1 MVDLRKQ
8 VKRVF
13 PRLNPNQKVLVR
25 EILAHYEEFIFL
37 SVEEA
42 ANALGVH
49 KSTLVRLAQKLG
61 YPGYPAFRSALQEL
75 YRQEVS
81 PGKKLGRA
89 LAEVADEN
97 IYARLVETEIAY
109 LRESLNSIRPE
120 DVLKAAQLISN
131 AKRVFICGRG
141 PQAPLTE
148 LFAFRLRRFHLDVI
162 PIPEEGRGILE
173 KLQLLTPDD
182 VLIIYTFLFIP
193 KDYLNALMLAKE
205 VGAPVILITDTVVR
219 EMVSDVAVVLAARRG
234 PAGIYHTN
242 IVPLAI
248 QTALVLQVAK
258 LRSSEVLKHLEYL
271 QELRRRFGYEYYLPP
286 SQRRGRI
293 VGTDGKDPHNE
304 MGKAGK

>member
-1 MVDLRKQ
+1 MADLRNR

-13 PRLNPNQKVLVR
+13 PKLNRNQKTLVQ
-25 EILAHYEEFIFL
+25 EILTHYEEFIFL

-42 ANALGVH
+42 ARSLGVH

-61 YPGYPAFRSALQEL
+61 YSGYPEFRTALQEL
-75 YRQEVS
+75 YRQEVA

-89 LAEVADEN
+89 LAEVADEE

-109 LRESLNSIRPE
+109 LRESINSIRPE
-120 DVLKAAQLISN
+120 DISRAAQLISE

-141 PQAPLTE
+141 PQGPLTE
-148 LFAFRLRRFHLDVI
+148 LFAFRLRRLHLDVI
-162 PIPEEGRGILE
+162 PVPEEGRGILE
-173 KLQLLTPDD
+173 KLQLLTSRD
-182 VLIIYTFLFIP
+182 VLVIYTFLFIP
-193 KDYLNALMLAKE
+193 KDYLNALELAKE
-205 VGAPVILITDTVVR
+205 VRAPVILITDTVVR
-219 EMVSDVAVVLAARRG
+219 EMVSDVAVILAARRG

-258 LRSSEVLKHLEYL
+258 LRSPEVLKYLERL

-286 SQRRGRI
+286 SQRQAHASGS
-293 VGTDGKDPHNE
+293 D
-304 MGKAGK
+304 